1 MINPPK
7 SSDSYFGFFRKDPIG
22 SASAWAAA
30 KNARA
35 SPTPFP
41 ATYFSGSLKQ
51 HVSVT
56 MSPSNCVVTL
66 PGRLLKSR
74 IMPWFWAAV

>member
-1 MINPPK
+1 MLNPPK
-7 SSDSYFGFFRKDPIG
+7 LSGSYFGFLRKDPMG
-22 SASAWAAA
+22 SASAWDAA
-30 KNARA
+30 KNAQA
-35 SPTPFP
+35 SQTPFA
-41 ATYFSGSLKQ
+41 ATYFSCSMKQ